1 MAVSASNL
9 ATTGSSTDANS
20 YATASITP
28 GADKLV
34 LAWVYS
40 IAATTPNT
48 PTASGNS
55 LTWVEIDNQLDK
67 DSLRRLTLFRAMGS
81 SPSSGAVT
89 FDFGGQTQTGCGW
102 SIIEYTGMD
111 TSGTNGSGAIV
122 QSAKNLTASTATS
135 LTVTL
140 GAFSSTNNAT
150 AGGFGFPLNTAG
162 LPTAGSGFTRTG
174 QRNQATPNLSIGSEF
189 RSDNDTT
196 VDMASAAAS
205 VPWAGIAVEIKEAVA
220 TTTNSGFLGFM

>member
-20 YATASITP
+20 Y
-28 GADKLV
+28 
-34 LAWVYS
+34 
-40 IAATTPNT
+40 
-48 PTASGNS
+48 
-55 LTWVEIDNQLDK
+55 
-67 DSLRRLTLFRAMGS
+67 
-81 SPSSGAVT
+81 
-89 FDFGGQTQTGCGW
+89 
-102 SIIEYTGMD
+102 
-111 TSGTNGSGAIV
+111 
-122 QSAKNLTASTATS
+122 
-135 LTVTL
+135 
-140 GAFSSTNNAT
+140 AT

-205 VPWAGIAVEIKEAVA
+205 IPWTGIAVEIKEAVA

>member
-9 ATTGSSTDANS
+9 ATTGSNTDATS

-102 SIIEYTGMD
+102 SVIEYTGMD
-111 TSGTNGSGAIV
+111 TTGTNGSGAIV
-122 QSAKNLTASTATS
+122 QSAKNASVGTATS

-140 GAFSSTNNAT
+140 AAFSSTNNAT

-162 LPTAGSGFTRTG
+162 LPNAGSGFTRTG
-174 QRNQATPNLSIGSEF
+174 QRNQASPNLSIGSEF

-196 VDMASAAAS
+196 VDMDSS
-205 VPWAGIAVEIKEAVA
+205 SSSIPWVGIAVEIKEAVA